1 MLRLR
6 GDDGSEGGVCVNTFA
21 LEWSSWSLPGACPGG
36 TQVKTSVFSLTNR
49 WLRLARWTGL
59 SGILQESPG
68 LPSWSELEK
77 NV

>member
-1 MLRLR
+1 MCEHICSRMEL
-6 GDDGSEGGVCVNTFA
+6 
-21 LEWSSWSLPGACPGG
+21 LESLPGACPGG
-36 TQVKTSVFSLTNR
+36 TQVKTSVFSLKSR

-77 NV
+77 NA